1 MSNTKTEVIL
11 ALDVDS
17 REQANT
23 ILDQVGSQLSWV
35 KVGLQSYLRD
45 GPGIID
51 QCIQKEVNVF
61 LDLKLH
67 DIPNTMSKA
76 IESLS
81 VLPIKM
87 LTLHTCAGPEA
98 LALCAETAK
107 KTMPE
112 TTLLGVTVLTSMNQ
126 ENLQSVGVSST
137 VEEQVKRL
145 ACIAESTGIGGMVC
159 SPLELPMLR
168 KCLSSD
174 IDLVTPGI
182 RPAGSAKGDQKRI
195 MTPKE
200 ARDAG
205 ASYLVIGRPI
215 LAAPDPSAALDAIQ
229 LELR

>member
-1 MSNTKTEVIL
+1 
-11 ALDVDS
+11 
-17 REQANT
+17 
-23 ILDQVGSQLSWV
+23 
-35 KVGLQSYLRD
+35 
-45 GPGIID
+45 
-51 QCIQKEVNVF
+51 
-61 LDLKLH
+61 
-67 DIPNTMSKA
+67 
-76 IESLS
+76 
-81 VLPIKM
+81 
-87 LTLHTCAGPEA
+87 
-98 LALCAETAK
+98 
-107 KTMPE
+107 MPE

-126 ENLQSVGVSST
+126 ENLQSIGVSST

-145 ACIAESTGIGGMVC
+145 ACMAESTGIGGMVC

-200 ARDAG
+200 ARDSG